1 MTSYRIRAYMYLL
14 IVVVLWGTATPI
26 IKFTLNGIGPFSFLT
41 YRFFL
46 AGIFGALA
54 LPFLRIGRKAIKD
67 NFWEIILYGFVT
79 TTLTLGLLFLGL
91 NRTTVL
97 DTILIAT
104 ISPLVIAL
112 FGEIFLKE
120 HITSRE
126 RLGIGIAFVGT
137 FLTVLEPLLSGG
149 FDGFRIIGN
158 LLVVGYLISNAIS
171 VTLAKKLVRK
181 DVPSLSLTNISFIV
195 GFITLLPLV
204 LLEKTP
210 QNLVHTAINL
220 SLPYQIGVF
229 YMAFLSG
236 TLAYALWVKGQ
247 KSIEISEAGVFSYLQ
262 PIFAAPLAVFWL
274 GEKITSPFILGAII
288 ITIGVFIAEYKK
300 KAKSSN

>member
-1 MTSYRIRAYMYLL
+1 MTSYRVRAYIYLL
-14 IVVVLWGTATPI
+14 IVVVIWGAATPV
-26 IKFTLNGIGPFSFLT
+26 IKFTLGAISPFSFLT

-46 AGIFGALA
+46 AAIFGAIA
-54 LPFLRIGRKAIKD
+54 LLFLKRGYKAIRE
-67 NFWEIILYGFVT
+67 NFWEVIFYGFIT
-79 TTLTLGLLFLGL
+79 TTVTLGLLFLGL

-126 RLGIGIAFVGT
+126 KLGIGIAFVGT
-137 FLTVLEPLLSGG
+137 FLTVVEPLLS
-149 FDGFRIIGN
+149 DGFEGFRVIGN
-158 LLVVGYLISNAIS
+158 LLVVGYLISNAVSATI
-171 VTLAKKLVRK
+171 AKKLVRK
-181 DVPSLSLTNISFIV
+181 DVPPFSLTNISFVV

-204 LLEKTP
+204 LLETTP
-210 QNLVHTAINL
+210 QNLVHKAVGL
-220 SLPYQIGVF
+220 SFPYQLGVF

-247 KSIEISEAGVFSYLQ
+247 KSIEVSEAGVFSYLQ

-274 GEKITSPFILGAII
+274 GEKITLPFVIGAVI

-300 KAKSSN
+300 RPDSSN